1 MDNLH
6 RVRIPSRPRT
16 TSIRDAFEL
25 MMRRVFAFRF
35 VSFMPQNIPL
45 IMIEW
50 NNEERER
57 YSNVE
62 KYAYPNVVTISQICS
77 MMSQRLIDVSF
88 NFFIL
93 TSRTSFFPRALSGN
107 RTNRTKTSLPR
118 PRLFV
123 FSIALRLRIPRRR
136 RTIDIIAII
145 GIAEIIIAIEIVEII
160 EIVGMIQ
167 TIWRIRTIRTIR
179 AKRAMR
185 ICPAKWFRSQER
197 TTRRSVSRKTDADSG
212 D

>member
-136 RTIDIIAII
+136 RTIDIIGII
-145 GIAEIIIAIEIVEII
+145 GIIEIVITIGVIEIIEIVEIV
-160 EIVGMIQ
+160 EIVGTIQ
-167 TIWRIRTIRTIR
+167 TIWRIWTIRTILT
-179 AKRAMR
+179 KTAMR
-185 ICPAKWFRSQER
+185 ICPAK
-197 TTRRSVSRKTDADSG
+197 
-212 D
+212 

>member
-6 RVRIPSRPRT
+6 RVRIPSRPRS

-62 KYAYPNVVTISQICS
+62 KYAYPNVVTISHICS

-107 RTNRTKTSLPR
+107 RTNRTNRTKTSLPR

-136 RTIDIIAII
+136 RTIDIIGII
-145 GIAEIIIAIEIVEII
+145 GIIEIVITIGVIEIVEIV
-160 EIVGMIQ
+160 EIVGTIQ
-167 TIWRIRTIRTIR
+167 TIWRIWTIRTILT
-179 AKRAMR
+179 KTAMR
-185 ICPAKWFRSQER
+185 ICPAK
-197 TTRRSVSRKTDADSG
+197 
-212 D
+212 

>member
-6 RVRIPSRPRT
+6 RVRIPSRPRS

-107 RTNRTKTSLPR
+107 RTNRTNRTKTSLPR

-136 RTIDIIAII
+136 RTIDIIGII
-145 GIAEIIIAIEIVEII
+145 GIIEIVITIGVIEIIEIVEI
-160 EIVGMIQ
+160 VGTIQ
-167 TIWRIRTIRTIR
+167 TIWRIWTIRTILT
-179 AKRAMR
+179 KTAMR
-185 ICPAKWFRSQER
+185 ICPAK
-197 TTRRSVSRKTDADSG
+197 
-212 D
+212 

>member
-6 RVRIPSRPRT
+6 RVRIPTRPRT

-77 MMSQRLIDVSF
+77 MMSQRLIDVSL
-88 NFFIL
+88 I
-93 TSRTSFFPRALSGN
+93 SSF
-107 RTNRTKTSLPR
+107 SLPGQA
-118 PRLFV
+118 
-123 FSIALRLRIPRRR
+123 SS
-136 RTIDIIAII
+136 
-145 GIAEIIIAIEIVEII
+145 
-160 EIVGMIQ
+160 
-167 TIWRIRTIRTIR
+167 
-179 AKRAMR
+179 
-185 ICPAKWFRSQER
+185 PAH
-197 TTRRSVSRKTDADSG
+197 
-212 D
+212 

>member
-6 RVRIPSRPRT
+6 RVRIPSRPRS

-107 RTNRTKTSLPR
+107 RTNRTNRTKTSLPR

-136 RTIDIIAII
+136 RTIDIIGII
-145 GIAEIIIAIEIVEII
+145 GIIEIVITIGVIEIVEIV
-160 EIVGMIQ
+160 EIVGTIQ
-167 TIWRIRTIRTIR
+167 TIWRIWTIRTILT
-179 AKRAMR
+179 KTAMR
-185 ICPAKWFRSQER
+185 ICPAK
-197 TTRRSVSRKTDADSG
+197 
-212 D
+212 

>member
-6 RVRIPSRPRT
+6 RVRIPSRPRS

-35 VSFMPQNIPL
+35 ASFMPPHIPL

-107 RTNRTKTSLPR
+107 RTNRTNRTKTSLPR

-136 RTIDIIAII
+136 RTIDIIGII
-145 GIAEIIIAIEIVEII
+145 GIIEIVITIGVIEIVEIV
-160 EIVGMIQ
+160 EIVGTIQ
-167 TIWRIRTIRTIR
+167 TIWRIWTIRTILT
-179 AKRAMR
+179 KTAMR
-185 ICPAKWFRSQER
+185 ICPAK
-197 TTRRSVSRKTDADSG
+197 
-212 D
+212 

>member
-6 RVRIPSRPRT
+6 RVRIPSRPRS
-16 TSIRDAFEL
+16 TSIRYAFEL

-77 MMSQRLIDVSF
+77 MMSQRLIDVSL

-136 RTIDIIAII
+136 RTIDIIGIILPNFTKQFVKFKRITESSSREHQFRIVWKIFTLFSSLLLQAIL
-145 GIAEIIIAIEIVEII
+145 ES
-160 EIVGMIQ
+160 M
-167 TIWRIRTIRTIR
+167 TISMTITLNQLRKHTT
-179 AKRAMR
+179 
-185 ICPAKWFRSQER
+185 ER
-197 TTRRSVSRKTDADSG
+197 TG
-212 D
+212 L